1 MDSSFGKEGILSRLR
16 LLDEDLDFRFGGA
29 RRFELVISGGSALS
43 IRGLIP
49 SRVTTDIDVLSV
61 PDEVVDL
68 MSAYDMNSHVD
79 TFRYMYPTHWHD
91 RIRPVE
97 FDGSVLD
104 VYTLGNED
112 LAITKLLSW
121 RGDKDR
127 RDLENMWSNGSI
139 NHSALNSILLDIT
152 EVRINIT
159 EAQWNLLNQRIAVLD
174 GRDPF
179 SSDTSTTFGFPSFS
193 SDDQPSPELDAPL
206 IRPYDWR
213 SFVRRPNFEPW
224 SRRYLLHLSGLSRF
238 DFPRLCVMACHSEG
252 RLREPLLLYALQ
264 SDRFPELMAMTDD
277 SKLRGEYEHAADS
290 LGELAPQDYAL
301 EHGYDPSTGDR
312 YRKVLNSFYADW
324 HRPET
329 LARSKSIRRDAC
341 LRAKRERGV
350 PVAPICRELGLNV
363 GNVNAWLKNGDMS
376 KVSLENATRLAR
388 AFRAA

>member
-29 RRFELVISGGSALS
+29 RKFELVISGGSALS

-127 RDLENMWSNGSI
+127 RDLENMIQWVHQPQRLEQHPSGHYRGSYQYHRGSMEPAQPTNSSSGWSRPLFFRYEYDFRIS
-139 NHSALNSILLDIT
+139 LL
-152 EVRINIT
+152 
-159 EAQWNLLNQRIAVLD
+159 
-174 GRDPF
+174 
-179 SSDTSTTFGFPSFS
+179 
-193 SDDQPSPELDAPL
+193 L
-206 IRPYDWR
+206 IR
-213 SFVRRPNFEPW
+213 
-224 SRRYLLHLSGLSRF
+224 
-238 DFPRLCVMACHSEG
+238 
-252 RLREPLLLYALQ
+252 
-264 SDRFPELMAMTDD
+264 
-277 SKLRGEYEHAADS
+277 
-290 LGELAPQDYAL
+290 
-301 EHGYDPSTGDR
+301 
-312 YRKVLNSFYADW
+312 
-324 HRPET
+324 
-329 LARSKSIRRDAC
+329 
-341 LRAKRERGV
+341 
-350 PVAPICRELGLNV
+350 
-363 GNVNAWLKNGDMS
+363 
-376 KVSLENATRLAR
+376 
-388 AFRAA
+388 

>member
-139 NHSALNSILLDIT
+139 NRSTLNSILLDIT

-174 GRDPF
+174 GRGPF
-179 SSDTSTTFGFPSFS
+179 SFDTSTTFGFPSFS
-193 SDDQPSPELDAPL
+193 SDDQPPSELDAPH
-206 IRPYDWR
+206 P
-213 SFVRRPNFEPW
+213 
-224 SRRYLLHLSGLSRF
+224 
-238 DFPRLCVMACHSEG
+238 
-252 RLREPLLLYALQ
+252 
-264 SDRFPELMAMTDD
+264 
-277 SKLRGEYEHAADS
+277 S
-290 LGELAPQDYAL
+290 L
-301 EHGYDPSTGDR
+301 
-312 YRKVLNSFYADW
+312 
-324 HRPET
+324 
-329 LARSKSIRRDAC
+329 
-341 LRAKRERGV
+341 
-350 PVAPICRELGLNV
+350 
-363 GNVNAWLKNGDMS
+363 
-376 KVSLENATRLAR
+376 
-388 AFRAA
+388 